1 MKVMLIY
8 PLPRLV
14 NKPGPHWLPLGL
26 SFIAA
31 ALQKAGHSVVIF
43 DRFATAA
50 SHSPQK
56 EKINELMLQKIA
68 DYKPDLIGFNTVS
81 PLIFDTVECAALI
94 RQQYDGLLVAGGHH
108 ATAMPELTLQK
119 IPELNGLIQ
128 GEGEIVLTRL
138 ANGEDPS
145 VIPGVWWNS
154 SGVVAG
160 SAPEQLAELDSLPL
174 PTLDLMDMDFYT
186 TPNRKAIRFQQLSVV
201 SMITSRGCLNNCD
214 FCTENLTYGS
224 GVRTHSPGYVL
235 EWMKKILTDYK
246 VGGFYFHDNDF
257 LANRERTVA
266 ICEGLIKSGLNRKMK
281 FAIQARVNHL
291 DPEILKLL
299 KRAGCTMIEMG
310 IETFSQDHLDAV
322 HKHTSTDM
330 NIRALQMC
338 RAANIAAH
346 AYMIVGFAGETASD
360 LDERKRWLEK
370 AGGHFTYDINDLKLH
385 PCTKLYRERG
395 GSFFE
400 ENEWSEKGVSA
411 FYHTD
416 HISSLSSAD
425 KYAWLKETAPDR
437 RRRNRMATLRHN
449 PPGVLFYLLVRR
461 VKLTLLKL
469 FSRSSG
475 DEGKDTAKT
484 AASG

>member
-1 MKVMLIY
+1 MRVMLIY

-50 SHSPQK
+50 SLSPRK
-56 EKINELMLQKIA
+56 EKINEQMLKIIA

-81 PLIFDTVECAALI
+81 PLIFDTAECAALI
-94 RQQYDGLLVAGGHH
+94 RQQYEGLLVAGGHH
-108 ATAMPELTLQK
+108 ATAMPDLTLQK

-128 GEGEIVLTRL
+128 GEGEIALTRL
-138 ANGEDPS
+138 ANGEDPLS
-145 VIPGVWWNS
+145 MPGVWWK
-154 SGVVAG
+154 SGGSVAG
-160 SAPEQLAELDSLPL
+160 SAPEQVADLDSLSL
-174 PTLDLMDMDFYT
+174 PALDLMDMDFYT
-186 TPNRKAIRFQQLSVV
+186 TPNRRAIRFQQLSIV
-201 SMITSRGCLNNCD
+201 SLITSRGCLNNCD
-214 FCTENLTYGS
+214 FCTENLTYGR
-224 GVRTHSPGYVL
+224 GVRMHSPEYVL
-235 EWMKKILTDYK
+235 EWMKKILADYK
-246 VGGFYFHDNDF
+246 VRGFYFHDNDF
-257 LANRERTVA
+257 LANRERTVT
-266 ICEGLIKSGLNRKMK
+266 ICEQLIKSGLNRKMK
-281 FAIQARVNHL
+281 FAIQARVNHM

-322 HKHTSTDM
+322 HKHTSADM

-338 RAANIAAH
+338 RAAGIAAH

-360 LDERKRWLEK
+360 LIERKRWLEK
-370 AGGHFTYDINDLKLH
+370 AGGYFTYDVNDLKLH
-385 PCTKLYRERG
+385 PGTKLYRERG

-400 ENEWSEKGVSA
+400 ENEWSEKGVST

-416 HISSLSSAD
+416 HLSSLSSTD

-437 RRRNRMATLRHN
+437 RHRNRMATLRHN
-449 PPGVLFYLLVRR
+449 PPRVLIRLGLRGILAR
-461 VKLTLLKL
+461 LKRA
-469 FSRSSG
+469 FSPM
-475 DEGKDTAKT
+475 KIF
-484 AASG
+484 